1 MHVLIAEDESQIANS
16 LKKNLLAEGYE
27 ATVASNGS
35 ATLDL
40 LDSHS
45 YDIVLLDWRMPK
57 ISGLEVC
64 KKVRSSGNNIP
75 IILLTALSD
84 ISNKIEALN
93 VGADDYITKPFSFE
107 EVLATLQI
115 MHRISSCLL

>member
-40 LDSHS
+40 LASHS